1 MRSCCA
7 LMCRFVRCF
16 RGATASEFTG
26 IAYGEYARLG
36 GERRTEAT
44 GLGAASM
51 FGGVMVL
58 PALMSLAVTA
68 SGSYLVAYS
77 SIGALA
83 LLSGASLAFR
93 SVKPPQ

>member
-1 MRSCCA
+1 MEIVEASRA
-7 LMCRFVRCF
+7 RAMFGA
-16 RGATASEFTG
+16 GATASGFTG

-58 PALMSLAVTA
+58 PSLMSLAVTA
-68 SGSYLVAYS
+68 SGSYLIAYS
-77 SIGALA
+77 AIGVLA
-83 LLSGASLAFR
+83 LLSGASLAFGQ
-93 SVKPPQ
+93 VKPSQ